1 MNVTLLF
8 GLLLAVAVG
17 FLLGWMSASLR
28 NSPLK
33 AELEQKK
40 IEATQLSASV
50 QKLTGDLIAERDA
63 KSKLDTDLARLGE
76 RLVNEQRQSAEKLK
90 LLDEAKSV
98 LSLQFKA
105 LAGEI
110 LDNNSAKFNAAHKE
124 NLTGLLTPIQKQLTE
139 FREKVEKSN
148 LDTLTTSAELKTK
161 ISDLAQLNQNLSEQA
176 LNLTKALRGSSKT
189 QGDWGEFILEQI
201 LESSGLRKDIEYRV
215 QESLTNE
222 ESKQARPDVILN
234 LPGGRHLIIDSKV
247 TLPSYTDYANASDD
261 VGRAVAQK
269 QLIQSMQEHIK
280 GLSAKKYQT
289 LYQLQTLDFVILF
302 VPIEQAFLLA
312 LTNEESMWRDAYNR
326 NVLLVSPTT
335 LMFVVRT
342 VANLWRQESQTRR
355 VKEIVKSAEG
365 LYDKFTDFVKD
376 LQDVGARLDQAQ
388 KSYDSAFR
396 KLSKGEKGT
405 LISRIEGLR
414 KLGIKPTKQLPQDL
428 LPDEDFP
435 AEEPEPLALAAEG
448 REE

>member
-1 MNVTLLF
+1 MNVTILF
-8 GLLLAVAVG
+8 GLLLTGVVG
-17 FLLGWMSASLR
+17 FLLGWMRASLR

-33 AELEQKK
+33 AELDQKRN
-40 IEATQLSASV
+40 EAIQLTASV
-50 QKLTGDLIAERDA
+50 QKLTSELGQEQQARHDAEIALAEKKTELEFELKQNKEKLDLLADA
-63 KSKLDTDLARLGE
+63 KKT
-76 RLVNEQRQSAEKLK
+76 
-90 LLDEAKSV
+90 
-98 LSLQFKA
+98 LSDQFKA
-105 LAGEI
+105 LAGDI

-124 NLTGLLTPIQKQLTE
+124 NLTGLLTPLQKQLTE

-148 LDTLTTSAELKTK
+148 QDTLTTSAELKTK

-234 LPGGRHLIIDSKV
+234 LPGGRHLVIDSKV

-261 VGRAVAQK
+261 VGRAVALK
-269 QLIQSMQEHIK
+269 QLIQSMQDHIK

-376 LQDVGARLDQAQ
+376 LQDVGTRLDQAQ

-405 LISRIEGLR
+405 LISRVEGLR
-414 KLGIKPTKQLPQDL
+414 KLGIKPTRQLPRDL
-428 LPDEDFP
+428 LPEEDFP
-435 AEEPEPLALAAEG
+435 AEEPEPLTLAAKNN
-448 REE
+448 EE